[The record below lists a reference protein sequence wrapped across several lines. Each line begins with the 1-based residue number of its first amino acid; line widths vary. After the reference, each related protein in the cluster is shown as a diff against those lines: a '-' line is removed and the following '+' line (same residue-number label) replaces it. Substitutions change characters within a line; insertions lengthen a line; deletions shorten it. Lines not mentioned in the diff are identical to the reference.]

1 MMNNNI
7 ITWKKVLHEYSLFC
21 LLQYGLIA
29 MIAIKFSI
37 VFFFKVG
44 NGQVGDAISMLIF
57 ITIWFGVLMDIG
69 IVIINFKPK
78 LKILGGLVV
87 TLGAVLQA
95 FYIFKLSPSALTY
108 KTVILF
114 LVVTAVISMWTI
126 ALFFA
131 FDKEAMTV
139 VRKKN
144 KKKSAIYYAL
154 AVTVLTYISAILLYR
169 YFDSQINTLVTAG
182 TVNRADGLDAAQV
195 IALVDAKI
203 LQVDLIQTVF
213 LIVLSVVFFWPYR
226 KWVLGPDRGSEG
238 SQV

>member
-1 MMNNNI
+1 MRMENNLSS
-7 ITWKKVLHEYSLFC
+7 WKKVLHEYSLFC

-29 MIAIKFSI
+29 MIATKFSMI
-37 VFFFKVG
+37 FFYKVES
-44 NGQVGDAISMLIF
+44 DIATLIF

-69 IVIINFKPK
+69 IVIRNFKPK

-87 TLGAVLQA
+87 ALGAVLQA
-95 FYIFKLSPSALTY
+95 LYIFKLNPSVLTY

-114 LVVTAVISMWTI
+114 LVVTAMISMWTI

-131 FDKEAMTV
+131 FDKEAMAV
-139 VRKKN
+139 VQKKT
-144 KKKSAIYYAL
+144 KKKSAVYYTL
-154 AVTVLTYISAILLYR
+154 AVTILTYISAILFYR
-169 YFDSQINTLVTAG
+169 YYDSQINKLVTSG

-195 IALVDAKI
+195 LGLVDAKI

-213 LIVLSVVFFWPYR
+213 LIFLSAVFFWPYR
-226 KWVLGPDRGSEG
+226 KWVLGSDKGSEV